1 MGMDEEL
8 DTMLFAEIALKI
20 KRKKKRKMW
29 VRVTPVNVLEFN
41 ALLEKI
47 NLPTEK
53 RISSKF
59 WNYLQLACNFQA
71 QLFNGN

>member
-8 DTMLFAEIALKI
+8 NTMLFAEIALKI

-59 WNYLQLACNFQA
+59 
-71 QLFNGN
+71 